1 MQTRKRLVLV
11 LLLAALIPLIAMA
24 GGQSEPAAAER
35 VTLRLSTHHPAD
47 VARSLPS
54 RLIKEEIERAT
65 DGQVTVDIYYAE
77 SLAGGSEVLN
87 SAEAGIVDIADMN
100 PAYYPGQLPL
110 HAGIMVFTKAPP
122 THNQKREVME
132 RAYEAYP
139 QLRQEIEQYNQRVL
153 FQYQPTPLSLS
164 STVPVRSIDDFAGLS
179 IRASSEAYL
188 RMLGDLGAIPVSVP
202 FTDSYMALQTGTIQ
216 GVYTNI
222 DAMSGQRFYEVAP
235 YSFTSPELSLWLP
248 FTFTINMN
256 VWNRF
261 SADTQDKIMAAM
273 EVVHE
278 RYGRAYDE
286 EYQRQIQIFSD
297 RGEEVVFAGPE
308 DIERWQNLPILEVL
322 KAELAEKAEAAGIA
336 DGMQFVNDFERFMV
350 EAAQ

>member
-1 MQTRKRLVLV
+1 MNLSKKTLLVLV
-11 LLLAALIPLIAMA
+11 LALVVPMLVFAA
-24 GGQSEPAAAER
+24 GQSEAAGDR
-35 VTLRLSTHHPAD
+35 PVTLRMSTHHPAD
-47 VARSLPS
+47 VARSLPA
-54 RLIKEEIERAT
+54 RMIKEEIERAT
-65 DGQVTVDIYYAE
+65 DGLVTIDIYYAE
-77 SLAGGSEVLN
+77 SLAGGSEVLTATQ
-87 SAEAGIVDIADMN
+87 SGVVDIADMN

-110 HAGIMVFTKAPP
+110 HAGIMMFTKAPP

-139 QLRQEIEQYNQRVL
+139 ELRAELDRYNQRVL

-164 STVPVRSIDDFAGLS
+164 STVPVSSFDDFAGLS

-188 RMLGDLGAIPVSVP
+188 RMLGDIGAIPVSVP

-216 GVYTNI
+216 GVFTNI

-248 FTFTINMN
+248 FTFTINMD

-261 SADTQDKIMAAM
+261 SPEIQEKIMDAM

-286 EYQRQIQIFSD
+286 EYQRQLDIFGAHGD
-297 RGEEVVFAGPE
+297 IVFASPA
-308 DIERWQNLPILEVL
+308 DIQTWQNLPILEVL
-322 KAELAEKAEAAGIA
+322 REELAEKAVEAGIA
-336 DGMQFVNDFERFMV
+336 DGRKFVDDFERFML
-350 EAAQ
+350 EAAR